1 MWSPVAILAQYNFW
15 VGANFCA
22 ALPMADPIAIYRQ
35 QQAAA
40 RAKLGEGVE
49 VETRSSSKNSVG
61 RRPSRLAN
69 LLEESPPMSPATEAR
84 RASKEKKNGPSG
96 VRCGSTSLDPMVRT

>member
-1 MWSPVAILAQYNFW
+1 MWSPVAILAQHNFW

-49 VETRSSSKNSVG
+49 VG
-61 RRPSRLAN
+61 RGGAGGRGGLGENRI
-69 LLEESPPMSPATEAR
+69 ESHRER
-84 RASKEKKNGPSG
+84 RHAQGF
-96 VRCGSTSLDPMVRT
+96 